1 MELFIATNDIRTPAN
16 TLCKNLVSLSIT
28 LKINMFQT
36 KCHLSD
42 KANHGLPVNV
52 KSWLERK
59 KGFTKKQKKKKKGNV
74 HRLRQI

>member
-1 MELFIATNDIRTPAN
+1 MQKFSFFVNN
-16 TLCKNLVSLSIT
+16 V
-28 LKINMFQT
+28 MFQT

-59 KGFTKKQKKKKKGNV
+59 KSFTKKQKKKKKKKKGNV

>member
-1 MELFIATNDIRTPAN
+1 MQKFSFFVNN
-16 TLCKNLVSLSIT
+16 V
-28 LKINMFQT
+28 MFQT

-59 KGFTKKQKKKKKGNV
+59 KSFTKKQKKKKKKK
-74 HRLRQI
+74 RKRT